1 MSRSHHLQITR
12 RLASVAAFALVGG
25 ALAACS
31 QATSTRSSHDERIT
45 EVSGPGVPG
54 DPGISAQYRYR
65 TDVQASEVPLKLPLD
80 AGWARVSQAYAALK
94 LPITTI
100 DSARHLIGAQ
110 NAVLRNRL
118 AGDRP
123 SHWLSCGDTPIGAP
137 RADSYVVYLTM
148 LTEVRPVGSA
158 SAARTIVTAI
168 AEPSDGTTS
177 GVQCSST
184 GALEQRLREAL
195 GAP

>member
-1 MSRSHHLQITR
+1 MSRSPLDIASPLLP
-12 RLASVAAFALVGG
+12 LAAIALAGL

-31 QATSTRSSHDERIT
+31 QATSTRSSRDERVT

-54 DPGISAQYRYR
+54 NPAGSEQFRYR
-65 TDVQASEVPLKLPLD
+65 ADVQSNDVPMTLPLD
-80 AGWARVSQAYAALK
+80 AAWARVSQAYAALK
-94 LPITTI
+94 LPVTTI
-100 DSARHLIGAQ
+100 DSTRHLIGAQ
-110 NAVLRNRL
+110 NAVVRNRL
-118 AGDRP
+118 AGDRL
-123 SHWLSCGDTPIGAP
+123 SRWLSCGDTPIGMP

-158 SAARTIVTAI
+158 SAARTIVTAK